1 MQLNVYVMFL
11 FLSDVVDSLHQANFS
26 PFNIVHKI
34 DDRKAYCFIF
44 RLIYTLP
51 SIEIFMG
58 KKLTSVTDDAS
69 VLRHVTQ

>member
-1 MQLNVYVMFL
+1 MRCYVLQPFL
-11 FLSDVVDSLHQANFS
+11 GRLVRIGLHLANIS

-51 SIEIFMG
+51 GIEISMG
-58 KKLTSVTDDAS
+58 
-69 VLRHVTQ
+69 

>member
-1 MQLNVYVMFL
+1 MRCYVLQPF
-11 FLSDVVDSLHQANFS
+11 FGRFVGISLHQDNFS

-44 RLIYTLP
+44 RLMYTLP
-51 SIEIFMG
+51 GVEIFMG
-58 KKLTSVTDDAS
+58 LKLTSKTDDAS